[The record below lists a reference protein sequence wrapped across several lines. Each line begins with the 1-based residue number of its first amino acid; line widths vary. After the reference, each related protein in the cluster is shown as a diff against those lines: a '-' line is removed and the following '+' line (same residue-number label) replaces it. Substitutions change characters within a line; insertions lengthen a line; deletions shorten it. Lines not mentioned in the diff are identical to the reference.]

1 MPEGGTSESA
11 KTIGELIV
19 ENKLATKEQVDE
31 CIRLQRE
38 RSADGAPPQ
47 PLEQIMVEK
56 GHLKENQARLMRT
69 AMGRLQRDHHREET
83 VRIGGYEIISKLGDG
98 GLGTVY
104 KARQISM
111 GRIVALKVLHRKWLR
126 DEEFKKRFLLEARLV
141 GRLSHQNLIQVF
153 DFGKEKGTY
162 YFSMEYVDGPT
173 VESVI
178 DEDGPMAPERAL
190 DIAVQILRAIT
201 YIWSHKIVHRD
212 IKPGNI
218 MLMQAGG
225 AKLGDFGFV
234 KSGWDSILSTDG
246 EVLGTPDYISPEQ
259 ALGVEEIDFR
269 SDIYSLGASLYHML
283 TGEPPFEG
291 SGSQV
296 MRKHVRAEVR
306 PLQEVNP
313 DVPDAVCHIV
323 EKMMAKDPEDRYATC
338 DQLFEDIDLVRMG
351 RSPISERPGAGKS
364 TIIRAIKMEEK
375 RLGRLTVELA
385 QAQQQLAR
393 MKKLLLVSTI
403 SVAALIFV
411 IVLLVVYAIS

>member
-1 MPEGGTSESA
+1 
-11 KTIGELIV
+11 
-19 ENKLATKEQVDE
+19 
-31 CIRLQRE
+31 
-38 RSADGAPPQ
+38 
-47 PLEQIMVEK
+47 
-56 GHLKENQARLMRT
+56 
-69 AMGRLQRDHHREET
+69 
-83 VRIGGYEIISKLGDG
+83 
-98 GLGTVY
+98 
-104 KARQISM
+104 
-111 GRIVALKVLHRKWLR
+111 
-126 DEEFKKRFLLEARLV
+126 
-141 GRLSHQNLIQVF
+141 
-153 DFGKEKGTY
+153 
-162 YFSMEYVDGPT
+162 MEYVDGPT

-178 DEDGPMAPERAL
+178 DEEGPMAPERAL

-296 MRKHVRAEVR
+296 MRKHVRAEIR

-313 DVPDAVCHIV
+313 DVPDVVCHIV

-338 DQLFEDIDLVRMG
+338 GQLFEDIDLVRMG

-375 RLGRLTVELA
+375 RLGRLTVDLA
-385 QAQQQLAR
+385 QAQEQLAR
-393 MKKLLLVSTI
+393 LKKLLLVSTLSI
-403 SVAALIFV
+403 AALIFA
-411 IVLLVVYAIS
+411 IVLLVVYAVS

>member
-1 MPEGGTSESA
+1 MPERDTPDRPL
-11 KTIGELIV
+11 TIAELII
-19 ENKLATKEQVDE
+19 ENELATKEQVDD
-31 CIRLQRE
+31 CIRIQRDQVD
-38 RSADGAPPQ
+38 DGQPSQ

-56 GHLKENQARLMRT
+56 GYIRENQARLMRT
-69 AMGRLQRDHHREET
+69 AVGRLQRDTQREET

-98 GLGTVY
+98 GLGSVY
-104 KARQISM
+104 RAKQISM
-111 GRIVALKVLHRKWLR
+111 GRTVALKVLHRKWLR

-153 DFGKEKGTY
+153 DFGKEKGSY

-173 VESVI
+173 VEATI
-178 DEDGPMAPERAL
+178 DDDGPMEPDRAL
-190 DIAVQILRAIT
+190 DIAVQILRAVS
-201 YIWSHKIVHRD
+201 YIWGHKIVHRD

-218 MLMQAGG
+218 MLTQTGI

-234 KSGWDSILSTDG
+234 KSGWDSILSTEG

-259 ALGVEEIDFR
+259 ALGIEEIDFR
-269 SDIYSLGASLYHML
+269 SDVYSLGASLYHML

-296 MRKHVRAEVR
+296 MRKHVRAEIR
-306 PLQEVNP
+306 PLQDVNP

-323 EKMMAKDPEDRYATC
+323 EKMMAKDPNDRYDTC

-351 RSPISERPGAGKS
+351 RSPLTERPGVGKS

-385 QAQQQLAR
+385 QAQQRLAT
-393 MKKLLLVSTI
+393 MKKLLIAS
-403 SVAALIFV
+403 SMALAVLAFI